1 MATSIVEPTPVAST
15 HDPYT
20 RDRAEPLEKFSYDDV
35 IVRRFVAATVL
46 WGLVAT
52 LVGLLVAVL
61 LVMPKLMEPL
71 GWSAQF
77 LTFGRLR
84 PLHTNA
90 AIFAFAGNGIFA
102 AIYYSTQR
110 LCKARM

>member
-1 MATSIVEPTPVAST
+1 MASFTVVPTPSFAST
-15 HDPYT
+15 DPKSLSQS
-20 RDRAEPLEKFSYDDV
+20 EPVEHYSYDDV
-35 IVRRFVAATVL
+35 IVRRFVAATVV
-46 WGLVAT
+46 WALVAT
-52 LVGLLVAVL
+52 VVGLLVAVL
-61 LVMPKLMEPL
+61 LVMPKLLEPL
-71 GWSAQF
+71 GWPSQW

-110 LCKARM
+110 LCKAR